1 MTEREQVKKIVNNN
15 ALLSKYEV
23 GMHKATSGSQWFQSI
38 WASQMLKQYDSYM
51 GQPALQRWLASQ
63 DSQSLLPARIS
74 KCKNEL
80 RVTEKVIALRRDS
93 FSKELSQLPVNA
105 CRDHSVVRDSSQ
117 WSSCCINSPAALT
130 EPVLWRCPS
139 WVSDILGI

>member
-51 GQPALQRWLASQ
+51 GQPALQR
-63 DSQSLLPARIS
+63 
-74 KCKNEL
+74 
-80 RVTEKVIALRRDS
+80 
-93 FSKELSQLPVNA
+93 
-105 CRDHSVVRDSSQ
+105 
-117 WSSCCINSPAALT
+117 
-130 EPVLWRCPS
+130 
-139 WVSDILGI
+139 